1 MKLSGVAWGVAL
13 LFVSASGPIWAQTIS
28 ESAAAAPESAPL
40 DAADVSAAAAPS
52 EIFQPET
59 PEGATPYVARVLSDE
74 DAARYAEIFR
84 LQKDGQWSAANRLI
98 EQLENDILMGHVKY
112 QRYMHPTDYRS
123 SYIEL
128 RNWMASYADHP
139 NANRIYRLALRRRPA
154 NYKYP
159 EKPEPRQWRESQ
171 TSVDHPAFEALG
183 QTYSQRRRVAQ
194 IESYVRRQLRR
205 DRVTHSLNYINGA
218 RVRRDLADIQYD
230 RLRARI
236 AAAYFFNKLDEKA
249 FAIAHEVAEIR
260 GEILPEA
267 HWTAGLAAWR
277 LGDRRAA
284 GAHFEEAGRSE
295 HFSEWLRSASAFWA
309 ARAALANGD
318 AGRVRENL
326 ERAAEAP
333 LTFYGQIA
341 LKQLGRPFAL
351 RDDAPVLTEDMYEAL
366 VARRAGAARSVALVE
381 AEQPALAEAELRRA
395 HGALDPSQDRAL
407 FALAHQLNLATSQLE
422 IAEELADG
430 AAYAA
435 LYPIPVYQPEDG
447 FEVDRALLYAIM
459 RQESKFIP
467 DATSYAGARGLM
479 QVMPRTA
486 SFLTGDRS
494 YYRYRS
500 GREKLMEPGLNVA
513 LGQDY
518 IQHLMEWDEFGGDL
532 FKLAGAYNGGPGN
545 MRRWLRE
552 LEVDDDPLLLIESIP
567 NRQTRNYIEK
577 VLANLWIY
585 RARLGEPTPSLD
597 AVAAGGWPVY
607 KPVAAT
613 ADAADAAG
621 AAQSL
626 PAQD

>member
-13 LFVSASGPIWAQTIS
+13 LFVFVSGPVPAQTKS
-28 ESAAAAPESAPL
+28 EVAAAAPDGVLLAAAEISPEAGSPESLGVRPAESA
-40 DAADVSAAAAPS
+40 A
-52 EIFQPET
+52 
-59 PEGATPYVARVLSDE
+59 PYVARVLSEE

-84 LQKDGQWSAANRLI
+84 LQKDGEWSAANRLI
-98 EQLENDILMGHVKY
+98 EQLDNDILMGHVKY

-159 EKPEPRQWRESQ
+159 EKPEPRQWRETQ

-249 FAIAHEVAEIR
+249 YAIAHEVAEAH

-277 LGDRRAA
+277 MGDRRAA

-295 HFSEWLRSASAFWA
+295 YLSEWLRSASAFWA

-318 AGRVRENL
+318 AARVRDNL

-351 RDDAPVLTEDMYEAL
+351 RDEAPVLTEDMFTEL
-366 VARRAGAARSVALVE
+366 VAQRAGAARAVALVE
-381 AEQPALAEAELRRA
+381 AEQPALAEEELRRA

-494 YYRYRS
+494 FHRYRS
-500 GREKLMEPGLNVA
+500 GREKLLDPALNVA

-607 KPVAAT
+607 EPVTT
-613 ADAADAAG
+613 ADALAAG
-621 AAQSL
+621 AETAVS
-626 PAQD
+626 PQD